1 VNKRCNIV
9 RSTFSFDKGYGYPD
23 SVRILSSKS
32 ISITCGKSPGRRRG
46 ISKST
51 KMKRMYLVWQKARE
65 SWQPGIA
72 WISIGGYSLQ
82 WYGCGNTGAL
92 VDARHVADQ
101 LRVL

>member
-1 VNKRCNIV
+1 
-9 RSTFSFDKGYGYPD
+9 
-23 SVRILSSKS
+23 
-32 ISITCGKSPGRRRG
+32 
-46 ISKST
+46 
-51 KMKRMYLVWQKARE
+51 MKRMYLVWQKARE
-65 SWQPGIA
+65 SWQPDIA